1 MTTVFLPHQKVALA
15 QVSFAKNSLTRAD
28 TSEDSIKACAEK
40 WKEDDNKNPF
50 EEDPEPIHLFQDVD
64 GVLHI
69 GDGRT
74 RLLGADRAG
83 RQYVTAI
90 IEEGTLAD
98 AIDFG
103 LACNHKNGTAL
114 TKRDQTYRI
123 KLCHAMHPAWS
134 DKKVADTLDVSR
146 SWVAAVRAK
155 LTPTDE
161 KRAEK
166 LREETAKK
174 KSVAQVVDE
183 KGTEAAKQHVQDDLK
198 QIVRERQ
205 RKAPS
210 ARKPAEKVSDA
221 AAVNRDHGQKVAKA
235 IESIKATDD
244 AIKQGFSSLVK
255 LLDGRR
261 DLTAESESTQM
272 HHDQIKAALNTA
284 FLGWEAWR
292 KAT

>member
-1 MTTVFLPHQKVALA
+1 MTTVFIPHQKVALA
-15 QVSFAKNSLTRAD
+15 QVSFAKNSLTRAE
-28 TSEDSIKACAEK
+28 TNEDSIKACAEK
-40 WKEDDNKNPF
+40 WKEAENKNPF
-50 EEDPEPIHLFQDVD
+50 ESDPEPIHLFQDVD

-74 RLLGADRAG
+74 RLMGADRAG
-83 RQYVTAI
+83 RQFVTAI

-123 KLCHAMHPAWS
+123 KLAHAMHPAWS

-146 SWVAAVRAK
+146 TWVAAVRAK

-166 LREETAKK
+166 LREEAAKK
-174 KSVAQVVDE
+174 KAAPPVEDKDEAVATQE
-183 KGTEAAKQHVQDDLK
+183 DLK
-198 QIVRERQ
+198 KVVRDRQ

-210 ARKPAEKVSDA
+210 ARKPAEKVSKA
-221 AAVNRDHGQKVAKA
+221 ADIERGKTYGQKVADIQSA
-235 IESIKATDD
+235 DD
-244 AIKQGFSSLVK
+244 AIKGTFSSLVK
-255 LLDGRR
+255 LLDARR
-261 DLTAESESTQM
+261 DLTSDNENTQM
-272 HHDQIKAALNTA
+272 HHDQIKAAVNTA

>member
-1 MTTVFLPHQKVALA
+1 MTTVFIPHQKVALA
-15 QVSFAKNSLTRAD
+15 QVSFAKNSLTRAE
-28 TSEDSIKACAEK
+28 TNEDSVKACAEK
-40 WKEDDNKNPF
+40 WKEAGDKNPF
-50 EEDPEPIHLFQDVD
+50 ENDPEPIHLFQDVD

-166 LREETAKK
+166 LREEAAKK
-174 KSVAQVVDE
+174 KAAPPSEEKDEAVATQE
-183 KGTEAAKQHVQDDLK
+183 DLK
-198 QIVRERQ
+198 KVVRERQ
-205 RKAPS
+205 RTAKP

-221 AAVNRDHGQKVAKA
+221 AAVNKDHGQKVAKA
-235 IESIKATDD
+235 IENIKSTDD

-255 LLDGRR
+255 LLDARR
-261 DLTAESESTQM
+261 DLTAESDNTQM
-272 HHDQIKAALNTA
+272 HHDQIKAAVNTA
-284 FLGWEAWR
+284 FLGWESWR
-292 KAT
+292 KATL

>member
-1 MTTVFLPHQKVALA
+1 MTTVFIPHQKVALA
-15 QVSFAKNSLTRAD
+15 QVSFAKNSLTRAE
-28 TSEDSIKACAEK
+28 TNEDSIKACAEK
-40 WKEDDNKNPF
+40 WKEAENKNPF
-50 EEDPEPIHLFQDVD
+50 EEDPEPIHLFQDAD

-83 RQYVTAI
+83 RQFVTAI

-134 DKKVADTLDVSR
+134 DKKVADVLDVSR

-166 LREETAKK
+166 LREEAAKK
-174 KSVAQVVDE
+174 KAAPPA
-183 KGTEAAKQHVQDDLK
+183 EAKDDAAAAQDDLK
-198 QIVRERQ
+198 QIVRDRQ

-221 AAVNRDHGQKVAKA
+221 GAVNRDHGQKVAKA
-235 IESIKATDD
+235 IENIKSTDD
-244 AIKQGFSSLVK
+244 AIKGTFSSLVK

-292 KAT
+292 KATL

>member
-40 WKEDDNKNPF
+40 WKEAENKNPF

-74 RLLGADRAG
+74 RLMGADRAG

-174 KSVAQVVDE
+174 KAAPPAESKD
-183 KGTEAAKQHVQDDLK
+183 EAAAIQDDLK

-221 AAVNRDHGQKVAKA
+221 GAVNRVHGQSVAKA
-235 IESIKATDD
+235 IENIKATDD